1 MNKRYLRIKSEIN
14 KKLLP
19 STLIIRD
26 DSELHANHGNVKKD
40 EKETHFY
47 IRIVSSAFKNK
58 SKIVMHK
65 LVYEILNDEFS
76 NGLHSVELELS
87 DTE

>member
-47 IRIVSSAFKNK
+47 IKIVSAVFKNK
-58 SKIVMHK
+58 TKIERHK
-65 LVYEILNDEFS
+65 LVYEILNNEFS
-76 NGLHSVELELS
+76 KGLHALELELS
-87 DTE
+87 DTV